1 MFLLTELDDIKAKDS
16 SKLEDEQLNKLL
28 CFKLD

>member
-16 SKLEDEQLNKLL
+16 SKLEDEQTEQTALL
-28 CFKLD
+28 